1 MPSLRR
7 KIVVGVYAFAVAI
20 GVGAAVAGADLW
32 LMERR
37 VKAEVAVS
45 RFADAVLEAR
55 RYEKNYFLYHHPE
68 DYAAARAFSERAATM
83 LRDEA
88 RAFDPLA
95 DAFDT
100 AAASEALARYGTL
113 LAAAAPSP
121 AGTPVSPASEA
132 AIRDAGHRIAA
143 DAEALAGAGRTT
155 LVRTLKRA
163 RTRFV
168 TALAVL
174 IVASVLIA
182 HWLARAVA
190 APLRRLEGQLR
201 AIGTGH
207 FDRVRAETQDRE
219 IVSIADATNRMLAE
233 IDTRRRQLLQSEK
246 LASLGTLVSG
256 VAHELNN
263 PLANI
268 SSSCQL
274 ALEELPPDAPANL
287 REWLTQADSETERAR
302 RIVRTLLEFS
312 RNREFAPRPVR
323 LHEVVAGSLTL
334 LATKIRARGEVTLDI
349 PDALE
354 VFADPARLQQV
365 FVNLIGNALDS
376 APVAVHVKVAARR
389 VAGGAALPGDYLY
402 ARASGAGTGA
412 GAALHVTVEDDGLGI
427 VEANLPRVFDPF
439 FTTKDVGQG
448 SGLGLYVTQEIV
460 HEHGGYIGVASR
472 TGHGTRFLIVLP
484 DARRARS

>member
-7 KIVVGVYAFAVAI
+7 KIVVGVYAFAAAI
-20 GVGAAVAGADLW
+20 GVGAALAGADLW

-45 RFADAVLEAR
+45 RFADAVLEVR
-55 RYEKNYFLYHHPE
+55 RYEKNYFLYRHPE
-68 DYAAARAFSERAATM
+68 DYAAARDFLQQAAAI

-88 RAFDPLA
+88 RAFDPLG
-95 DAFDT
+95 DTFDT
-100 AAASEALARYGTL
+100 DATSEALARYGVL
-113 LAAAAPSP
+113 LATAAPSS
-121 AGTPVSPASEA
+121 AAIPVNPASEA
-132 AIRDAGHRIAA
+132 AIREAGHRLAA
-143 DAEALAGAGRTT
+143 HAEALADAGRAT
-155 LVRTLKRA
+155 LIQALKRA

-168 TALAVL
+168 TALVIL
-174 IVASVLIA
+174 IVAGVLIA

-207 FDRVRAETQDRE
+207 FDRVQAETQDRE

-274 ALEELPPDAPANL
+274 ALEELPPDAPASL

-323 LHEVVAGSLTL
+323 LREVVTGSLTL
-334 LATKIRARGEVTLDI
+334 LATKVRARGDVTLDM
-349 PDALE
+349 PDTLE

-389 VAGGAALPGDYLY
+389 VSGDAALPGDYLY
-402 ARASGAGTGA
+402 ARTPGATTGA
-412 GAALHVTVEDDGLGI
+412 GKALHITVEDDGLGI
-427 VEANLPRVFDPF
+427 TAANLPRVFDPF

-460 HEHGGYIGVASR
+460 HEHGGCIGVASR

-484 DARRARS
+484 DARKESS